1 MSFSRSHDGTEAY
14 RRAAH
19 YVEKILRSAKVSD
32 PPYELPTKFDL
43 VINVKVAE
51 THGVTIATH
60 ADRHCFDRNRLAS

>member
-19 YVEKILRSAKVSD
+19 YVEKILQSAKVSD
-32 PPYELPTKFDL
+32 LPFELPTKFDL

-51 THGVTIATH
+51 THGVPYSSVH
-60 ADRHCFDRNRLAS
+60 PVPSFADDIR